1 MRLLD
6 RLARLLLPA
15 PADLVDYPF
24 VASDVALY
32 QRTVHGDDGAVD
44 PQTWTD
50 LLLAQYSAR
59 LAPGTSIF
67 GQQELHRR
75 LLAPDGSTVPAS
87 AAQVRALVAEPDRRQ
102 RLQTACEGLR
112 RADREVSET
121 LFGATLAPTP
131 RWVRLLA
138 WLPPVFL
145 ASIVLALVLGWLPL
159 WGAAIV
165 LWLALMA
172 IQVQFHDAAA
182 QWQRVLDTIA
192 QLLRAHVLLAGLDD
206 PASAALRPDAGAAG
220 KLNRR
225 LARSP
230 LANMTGMREYS
241 EWIWLSNIRHYFASR
256 AVVAAHLPLLR
267 ASFARVAAVEAD
279 VALARHLA
287 HTPLYCWA
295 ETSPD
300 ADANAEAEA
309 DANAEADADT
319 DAGARF
325 AFEQAVHP
333 LLAAP
338 APLSLRVGDDGRGAF
353 ISGQNGIGK
362 STLLRTVGLNLIT
375 ARAFGFCYAQA
386 AVTPGL
392 PVYASMQNEDA
403 LDSGESLYVAEV
415 RRAGELLA
423 LSRRGPA
430 IFLIDEIFRGTNH
443 LESVSAAAAVLDTLA
458 ASGRVLVSSHN
469 LILARLLARRL
480 APLCV
485 ERLNGRLLVSTAILK
500 ETNGMALLATID
512 RDGVL
517 AAKSARV
524 YDRLGD
530 YYLAYPDGCDSVLD

>member
-1 MRLLD
+1 MRLPD

-15 PADLVDYPF
+15 PADIVDYPF

-32 QRTVHGDDGAVD
+32 QRTVHGDDDNGGAVD
-44 PQTWTD
+44 AQTWTD

-75 LLAPDGSTVPAS
+75 LLAPAAADRAASTAH
-87 AAQVRALVAEPDRRQ
+87 VRALVADPDRRQ

-121 LFGATLAPTP
+121 LFGPALAATP

-138 WLPPVFL
+138 WLPPAFL
-145 ASIVLALVLGWLPL
+145 ASVVLALVLGWLPL
-159 WGAAIV
+159 WGVAIAG
-165 LWLALMA
+165 WLVLMA
-172 IQVQFHDAAA
+172 VQVQFHDAAA
-182 QWQRVLDTIA
+182 QWQRVLDTLG
-192 QLLRAHVLLAGLDD
+192 QLLRAHVLLAGLDT
-206 PASAALRPDAGAAG
+206 PTAAGLQVDAAAAG

-225 LARSP
+225 LSRSP
-230 LANMTGMREYS
+230 LTDMTGAREYS
-241 EWIWLSNIRHYFASR
+241 DWVWLSNIRHYFASR
-256 AVVAAHLPLLR
+256 AVVAAHLSLLR
-267 ASFARVAAVEAD
+267 ASFARVAAIEAD
-279 VALARHLA
+279 LALARHLA
-287 HTPLYCWA
+287 QTPLYCWA
-295 ETSPD
+295 DTVIETS
-300 ADANAEAEA
+300 AE
-309 DANAEADADT
+309 
-319 DAGARF
+319 AGARF

-333 LLAAP
+333 LLATP
-338 APLSLRVGDDGRGAF
+338 APLSLGVGDDGRGAF

-362 STLLRTVGLNLIT
+362 STLLRTVGLNLVT
-375 ARAFGFCYAQA
+375 ARAFGFCYAQS
-386 AVTPGL
+386 AVTPDL

-485 ERLNGRLLVSTAILK
+485 ARVDGRLQVAQAILK
-500 ETNGMALLATID
+500 ETNGISLLAGID
-512 RDGVL
+512 SGGLL

-524 YDRLGD
+524 YDRLSD
-530 YYLAYPDGCDSVLD
+530 YYLAYPDGCESVLD

>member
-1 MRLLD
+1 MRLFAGLT
-6 RLARLLLPA
+6 RLLLPA
-15 PADLVDYPF
+15 PADIVDYPF

-59 LAPGTSIF
+59 LAPGTSIL

-75 LLAPDGSTVPAS
+75 LLAPDGASLPAS
-87 AAQVRALVAEPDRRQ
+87 AAQVRTLVAEPDRRQ

-121 LFGATLAPTP
+121 LFGAALAPTP
-131 RWVRLLA
+131 RWVPLLG
-138 WLPPVFL
+138 WLPPAFL
-145 ASIVLALVLGWLPL
+145 AAVVLALVLGWLPL
-159 WGAAIV
+159 WGVAIV
-165 LWLALMA
+165 LWLVLMA

-206 PASAALRPDAGAAG
+206 PASATLRPDAAAAS

-230 LANMTGMREYS
+230 LTDMTGAREYS
-241 EWIWLSNIRHYFASR
+241 DWLWLSNIRHYFASR
-256 AVVAAHLPLLR
+256 AVVAASLPLLR

-295 ETSPD
+295 ETYPGAD
-300 ADANAEAEA
+300 ADAEADAEA
-309 DANAEADADT
+309 DANAEADAG
-319 DAGARF
+319 AGF
-325 AFEQAVHP
+325 AFGQAVHP

-338 APLSLRVGDDGRGAF
+338 APLSLRVGGDGRGAF

-362 STLLRTVGLNLIT
+362 STLLRTVGLNLVT
-375 ARAFGFCYAQA
+375 ARAFGFCYAQS

-430 IFLIDEIFRGTNH
+430 IFIIDEIFRGTNH
-443 LESVSAAAAVLDTLA
+443 LESVAAAAAVLDTLA

-485 ERLNGRLLVSTAILK
+485 ERVDGRLLVSTAILK
-500 ETNGMALLATID
+500 HTNGIALLASID
-512 RDGVL
+512 SGGVL

-524 YDRLGD
+524 YDRLSD

>member
-1 MRLLD
+1 
-6 RLARLLLPA
+6 
-15 PADLVDYPF
+15 
-24 VASDVALY
+24 
-32 QRTVHGDDGAVD
+32 
-44 PQTWTD
+44 
-50 LLLAQYSAR
+50 
-59 LAPGTSIF
+59 
-67 GQQELHRR
+67 
-75 LLAPDGSTVPAS
+75 
-87 AAQVRALVAEPDRRQ
+87 
-102 RLQTACEGLR
+102 
-112 RADREVSET
+112 
-121 LFGATLAPTP
+121 
-131 RWVRLLA
+131 
-138 WLPPVFL
+138 
-145 ASIVLALVLGWLPL
+145 
-159 WGAAIV
+159 
-165 LWLALMA
+165 
-172 IQVQFHDAAA
+172 
-182 QWQRVLDTIA
+182 
-192 QLLRAHVLLAGLDD
+192 VLLAGLDD
-206 PASAALRPDAGAAG
+206 PASASLRPDAAAAG

-230 LANMTGMREYS
+230 LTDMTGAREYS
-241 EWIWLSNIRHYFASR
+241 DWLWLSNIRHYFASR
-256 AVVAAHLPLLR
+256 AVVAASLPLLR

-295 ETSPD
+295 ETSAD
-300 ADANAEAEA
+300 ANANAEAEA
-309 DANAEADADT
+309 DANADADADADT
-319 DAGARF
+319 DAGAGF
-325 AFEQAVHP
+325 AFGHAVHP

-338 APLSLRVGDDGRGAF
+338 APLSLRVGGDGRGAF

-362 STLLRTVGLNLIT
+362 STLLRTVGLNLVT
-375 ARAFGFCYAQA
+375 ARAFGFCYARS

-430 IFLIDEIFRGTNH
+430 IFIIDEIFRGTNH

-485 ERLNGRLLVSTAILK
+485 ERVDGRLLVSTAILK
-500 ETNGMALLATID
+500 DTNGIALLASID
-512 RDGVL
+512 SGGVL

-524 YDRLGD
+524 YDRLSD

>member
-32 QRTVHGDDGAVD
+32 QRTVHGHDDNDGAVD

-131 RWVRLLA
+131 RWVRLLG

-295 ETSPD
+295 ETGPD
-300 ADANAEAEA
+300 AES
-309 DANAEADADT
+309 
-319 DAGARF
+319 RF

-469 LILARLLARRL
+469 VILARLLARRL

>member
-1 MRLLD
+1 MRLFSG
-6 RLARLLLPA
+6 LARWLLPA
-15 PADLVDYPF
+15 PAVSVDFPF

-32 QRTVHGDDGAVD
+32 QRTVHGNDGAVD
-44 PQTWTD
+44 SQTWTD

-59 LAPGTSIF
+59 LAPGTSIL

-75 LLAPDGSTVPAS
+75 LLAPDAASLPAS
-87 AAQVRALVAEPDRRQ
+87 SAQVRALVADPDRRQ

-112 RADREVSET
+112 RADHEVSET
-121 LFGATLAPTP
+121 LFGAALAPTP
-131 RWVRLLA
+131 RWVSLLG
-138 WLPPVFL
+138 WLPPAFL
-145 ASIVLALVLGWLPL
+145 AAAVLALVLGWLPL
-159 WGAAIV
+159 WGVVIV
-165 LWLALMA
+165 LWLVLMA

-192 QLLRAHVLLAGLDD
+192 QLLRAHVLLADLDD
-206 PASAALRPDAGAAG
+206 PASAALRPDAAAAG
-220 KLNRR
+220 KLNRH

-230 LANMTGMREYS
+230 LTIMMGIREYS
-241 EWIWLSNIRHYFASR
+241 DWVWLGNIRHYFASR

-287 HTPLYCWA
+287 HTPLHCWA
-295 ETSPD
+295 ETGPN
-300 ADANAEAEA
+300 ADACC
-309 DANAEADADT
+309 
-319 DAGARF
+319 

-338 APLSLRVGDDGRGAF
+338 APLSLRVGGDGRGAF

-375 ARAFGFCYAQA
+375 ARAFGFCYAQS

-469 LILARLLARRL
+469 LILARLLGRRL

-485 ERLNGRLLVSTAILK
+485 ERVDGQLHVSAAILK
-500 ETNGMALLATID
+500 ETNGMALLAAID

-524 YDRLGD
+524 YDRLSD

>member
-1 MRLLD
+1 MRLFAG
-6 RLARLLLPA
+6 LARLLLPA
-15 PADLVDYPF
+15 PADIVDYPF

-32 QRTVHGDDGAVD
+32 QRIVHGHDDNHGAID
-44 PQTWTD
+44 AQTWTD

-59 LAPGTSIF
+59 LAPGTSIL

-75 LLAPDGSTVPAS
+75 LLAPDGASLPAS

-121 LFGATLAPTP
+121 LFGAALAPTP
-131 RWVRLLA
+131 RWVRLLG
-138 WLPPVFL
+138 WLPPAFL

-159 WGAAIV
+159 WGVAIV
-165 LWLALMA
+165 LWLVLMA

-182 QWQRVLDTIA
+182 QWQRMLDTIA

-206 PASAALRPDAGAAG
+206 PASASLRPDAAAAG

-230 LANMTGMREYS
+230 LTDMTGAREYS
-241 EWIWLSNIRHYFASR
+241 DWLWLSNIRHYFASR
-256 AVVAAHLPLLR
+256 AVVAASLPLLR
-267 ASFARVAAVEAD
+267 SSFARVAAVEAD

-295 ETSPD
+295 ETS
-300 ADANAEAEA
+300 
-309 DANAEADADT
+309 AEADAD
-319 DAGARF
+319 AGAGF
-325 AFEQAVHP
+325 AFGQAVHP

-338 APLSLRVGDDGRGAF
+338 APLSLRVGGDGRGAF

-362 STLLRTVGLNLIT
+362 STLLRTVGLNLVT
-375 ARAFGFCYAQA
+375 ARAFGFCYAQS
-386 AVTPGL
+386 AVTPAL

-430 IFLIDEIFRGTNH
+430 IFIIDEIFRGTNH

-485 ERLNGRLLVSTAILK
+485 ERVDGRLLVSTAILK
-500 ETNGMALLATID
+500 DTNGIALLASID
-512 RDGVL
+512 SGGVL

-524 YDRLGD
+524 YERLSD